1 MPCSGQV
8 RASEVEQ
15 RPLPKQ
21 SGPAEKISERP
32 KFRGFALRR
41 NPDAVSCAEHA
52 VSAASSALHV
62 DVGGPP
68 PEPEVPEAMSLGLEA
83 LNSAL
88 SCAEARRALNP
99 CGLSELH
106 GITRILRLWIFAVF
120 LTRGSPQVVHQIAE
134 TGSYDYDGLNASES
148 CDSGFKF
155 GYL

>member
-15 RPLPKQ
+15 RLPKQ
-21 SGPAEKISERP
+21 SWPAEKISERP

-62 DVGGPP
+62 DVGGPRP
-68 PEPEVPEAMSLGLEA
+68 PPPPPNPEPEVPEAMSLGLEA

-88 SCAEARRALNP
+88 SCAEARRAL
-99 CGLSELH
+99 
-106 GITRILRLWIFAVF
+106 
-120 LTRGSPQVVHQIAE
+120 SPKPMRTLGV
-134 TGSYDYDGLNASES
+134 TWSY
-148 CDSGFKF
+148 
-155 GYL
+155 